1 MITQFILNLVEGM
14 PIRLVDGG
22 RQKRCFTDVKDG
34 IECLFRIIENKDGCC
49 DGRIFNIGNPNN
61 EFSMH
66 ELADMLR
73 DKFAVHPHRSLFP
86 PDGGIQYI
94 EAQAFY
100 GSGYQDVQHR
110 RPSIRQARSILG
122 WEPKVPF
129 EQSVSETLDY
139 FLNDVVDCTR
149 EESCAVSACE

>member
-1 MITQFILNLVEGM
+1 MVEGS

-22 RQKRCFTDVKDG
+22 QQKRCFTDVKDG

-49 DGRIFNIGNPNN
+49 NGRIFNIGNPKN

-73 DKFAVHPHRSLFP
+73 EKFFVHPLRSHFP
-86 PDGGIQYI
+86 PDGGVQYI
-94 EAQAFY
+94 EAWAFY
-100 GSGYQDVQHR
+100 GSGYQDIQHR
-110 RPSIRQARSILG
+110 RPSIRQAQKVLG

-129 EQSVSETLDY
+129 ERSVSETLDY
-139 FLNDVVDCTR
+139 FLKDEVDYAKERPCTM
-149 EESCAVSACE
+149 SASE